1 MMANT
6 LPEPIE
12 IAAELVERY
21 RQKKITLQELA
32 KIHRA
37 SVATI
42 WRRLKRQGVCQDSRR
57 GRPTN
62 SQTRK
67 SVLTLAARGWSR
79 RQIAEELMV
88 TQEWVRSIL
97 AERGLSVSS
106 QILKCQHC
114 GEAIVAG
121 HKSYQPKPNHHV
133 LCLGCLKKRPGSPFS
148 QRLKG
153 VRLAQN
159 LSVSELSAK
168 CGLSRAAIGKYESG
182 RAKPT
187 LENARKLAATL
198 RVDRLFLFGP
208 SQG

>member
-1 MMANT
+1 MGMMVQPNT
-6 LPEPIE
+6 VPELIE
-12 IAAELVERY
+12 IPAELVERY
-21 RQKKITLQELA
+21 RQNKITLHELA
-32 KIHRA
+32 KIHQA

-42 WRRLKRQGVCQDSRR
+42 WRRLKRQGVCQHSRR

-67 SVLTLAARGWSR
+67 SVLTLAAQGWSR

-97 AERGLSVSS
+97 AERGLTVSS

-114 GEAIVAG
+114 GEA
-121 HKSYQPKPNHHV
+121 
-133 LCLGCLKKRPGSPFS
+133 SPFS